1 MNTHTILNWARVTRR
16 NPCPVCG
23 KTDWCRV
30 LSDGTPIC
38 SRIESRIRYDNG
50 GWLHKSE
57 TIVRVNNL
65 PDRSVRQSQ
74 KATVDIL
81 NQTYTALLSELNLSP
96 SHQENLRKR
105 GLSDAQ
111 ISWLNY
117 KTLPAYNRDNLV
129 KNLLSGKVQL
139 KGVPGF
145 WTDPRGT
152 WQLSGPAGICIPVRD
167 LQGNIQGITIRCDES
182 LNGKYKWLSSARKLN
197 GCSSGAPIHVAK
209 PEGANQDEIWITEG
223 PLKADIVSRKL
234 NRIILAVPGVNNYM
248 GIIPILKALKPQRV
262 VLAYDMD
269 KLQNTTV
276 KQYENMV
283 IATLL
288 RLNIRTFIADW
299 DARLKGIDDCLNTQD
314 H

>member
-1 MNTHTILNWARVTRR
+1 MNTHTIFNWARVTRR

-23 KTDWCRV
+23 KTDWCRI
-30 LSDGTPIC
+30 LGDGTPIC
-38 SRIESRIRYDNG
+38 SRIESSVRYDNG
-50 GWLHKSE
+50 GWVHKSGS
-57 TIVRVNNL
+57 IHSVNI
-65 PDRSVRQSQ
+65 PPSKTVKQSA
-74 KATVDIL
+74 KAAIDIL
-81 NQTYTALLSELNLSP
+81 SQTYTALLSELTLSP

-129 KNLLSGKVQL
+129 KKLIGRKVQMQ
-139 KGVPGF
+139 GVPGF
-145 WTDPRGT
+145 WTDLRGR
-152 WQLSGPAGICIPVRD
+152 WHLSGPAGICIPVRD
-167 LQGNIQGITIRCDES
+167 LQGNIQGITVRCDNT

-197 GCSSGAPIHVAK
+197 GCCSGVPIHVAK
-209 PEGANQDEIWITEG
+209 PENAESREVWITEG
-223 PLKADIVSRKL
+223 PMKADIASLKL
-234 NRIILAVPGVNNYM
+234 NRIVLAVPGVNNYL
-248 GIIPILKALKPQRV
+248 GIIPILKVLKPQRV

-288 RLNIRTFIADW
+288 RMKIRTFIADW
-299 DARLKGIDDCLNTQD
+299 DARLKGIDDCLNEQD